1 MFPWHREPD
10 AVEVDATEPGCRPPV
25 PPVTTSGMTCGTP
38 LPWQRGP
45 TLPDVDDRQLE
56 RISIATG
63 LVAYFAVGVPVAIEQ
78 MFGPGEFVGDLPWV
92 FWAAFLVHG
101 IALASYDLAP
111 AGARWA
117 DARVML
123 AIQVA
128 AGLTVFALSPQFGF
142 TSVLLVITAA
152 SAAYILSPAGA
163 LTVVGLQTTTVAVL
177 LTLAGMDLANILLP
191 ALVYGSFQAFAALVV
206 VGQMREQVARAR
218 LAEVNAELQAAT
230 TLLAAN
236 SRNEERLRIARDL
249 HDLVGHQ
256 LTALALNLEV
266 ATHRRG
272 DDQQAAVERA
282 RATAKDL
289 LAAVREAVGD
299 LRHPLPSVRTAVD
312 AIAAQVPRPQVHVEV
327 DDDLTVDA
335 ERAATVVRCVQ
346 EIVTNA
352 VRHSDADHLWLR
364 IEQDAGGVLHVSAR
378 DDGRGSDPI
387 VAGNGLTGMRERL
400 TQLGGD
406 LEFDSAPGDG
416 FSVAAR
422 LPAAVMP

>member
-1 MFPWHREPD
+1 M
-10 AVEVDATEPGCRPPV
+10 
-25 PPVTTSGMTCGTP
+25 
-38 LPWQRGP
+38 
-45 TLPDVDDRQLE
+45 DDRQLE

-63 LVAYFAVGVPVAIEQ
+63 LVAYLAVGVPVAVEQ
-78 MFGPGEFVGDLPWV
+78 AFGPGEFVGDHPWW
-92 FWAAFLVHG
+92 FWGAFLVHG
-101 IALASYDLAP
+101 VVLLGYDLFP
-111 AGARWA
+111 ERPRRIDVRIRLGA
-117 DARVML
+117 
-123 AIQVA
+123 QVV
-128 AGLTVFALSPQFGF
+128 AGLAVFALAPEFGF

-152 SAAYILSPAGA
+152 SAAYILTPAMALAVVAVQTAVVAGV
-163 LTVVGLQTTTVAVL
+163 LTVVGMDLTNVL
-177 LTLAGMDLANILLP
+177 LPTL
-191 ALVYGSFQAFAALVV
+191 VFGSFQAFAALVV
-206 VGQMREQVARAR
+206 VGQMREQEARAR

-230 TLLAAN
+230 ALLAAN

-272 DDQQAAVERA
+272 DAQQAAVERA

-327 DDDLTVDA
+327 DDHLAVDT
-335 ERAATVVRCVQ
+335 ERAAALVRCVQ

-352 VRHSDADHLWLR
+352 VRHSDAQHLWLR
-364 IEQDAGGVLHVSAR
+364 IVQDAAGVLHVTAH
-378 DDGRGSDPI
+378 DDGRGTAAI

-406 LEFDSAPGDG
+406 LSYDSTPGDG
-416 FSVAAR
+416 FSLAAW
-422 LPAAVMP
+422 LPATAAT